1 MIRSFLAIPL
11 PDDTGDALLDVQ
23 TGVRNARWIA
33 DDAFHLT
40 LAFLGA
46 CTPQDLTDLD
56 SGLAGLRMEQFTL
69 KPQGVGAFGGG
80 TPRQLFAKF
89 AESEPLTRLQSKIE
103 RVARDTAIEIERRK
117 FTPHVTLARCGGGV
131 IPSQA
136 IDWTVRH
143 ARVTFSAFDVLHYG
157 LYRSDF
163 GTGAPVYSE
172 MVRYELV
179 SPANQP
185 ANPA

>member
-11 PDDTGDALLDVQ
+11 PDDTADALLDLQ

-40 LAFLGA
+40 LVFLGA
-46 CTPQDLTDLD
+46 CTPQELTDLD
-56 SGLAGLRMEQFTL
+56 AGLAGLRMESFTL

-80 TPRQLFAKF
+80 TPRQLFAKL
-89 AESEPLTRLQSKIE
+89 AESEPLKRLQTKIE
-103 RVARDTAIEIERRK
+103 RVARDSGIDVDRRK
-117 FTPHVTLARCGGGV
+117 YTPHITLARCGGGV

-143 ARVTFSAFDVLHYG
+143 ARATFPAFDVHHFG
-157 LYRSDF
+157 LYRSDL
-163 GTGAPVYSE
+163 GTGAPVYTE
-172 MVRYELV
+172 MARYDLV
-179 SPANQP
+179 
-185 ANPA
+185 